1 MKYDRIDRMTL
12 CGFKVRN
19 FTRVQCSGWLGLTCN
34 RTQVIAK
41 RTKQQDPAQ
50 RPGLVPAAMT
60 KIHGYLRSVILFGR
74 GKNKGFCKIF
84 QIEMKIAN
92 F

>member
-1 MKYDRIDRMTL
+1 MTL
-12 CGFKVRN
+12 WVKSESLPE
-19 FTRVQCSGWLGLTCN
+19 CSGWLGLTCN

>member
-1 MKYDRIDRMTL
+1 MTL
-12 CGFKVRN
+12 WVKSE
-19 FTRVQCSGWLGLTCN
+19 TLTECSGWLGLTCN